1 MSKTVSRQLRK
12 NMTNAEKVLWQKL
25 RLKQLNGYK
34 FRRQCPIGSYIV
46 DFVCFDKK
54 LIIELDGSQH
64 ADQVVYDLK
73 RTQWLESQGF
83 EVLRF
88 WNNQV
93 LNEIESVMNLI
104 LNVLTPTLVL
114 PVKGEENKAEVCND
128 G

>member
-114 PVKGEENKAEVCND
+114 PRKRGGK
-128 G
+128 